1 MKTLYSDTS
10 TTRLPIQISNS
21 IIMNICFSMKQ
32 CKAIKTILCNQDLY
46 NENILRL
53 KVDIS
58 DMTLDEAHKIVN
70 KMSQAKKDALNDI
83 LLGKIQPLPRYD
95 FENSG
100 KVVEQAMKELLFLF
114 LFFIIV
120 VALIGGHTFIGAGIF
135 LCWLVYLLTYT
146 DFIIPKWIK
155 VEILHFIRKK
165 GFKAPTKE
173 K

>member
-1 MKTLYSDTS
+1 MIGLYSDTS

-58 DMTLDEAHKIVN
+58 DMTLDEAQRIVD

-83 LLGKIQPLPRYD
+83 LLGKVQPLIPERYYMERNAEQLSKSIW
-95 FENSG
+95 FNILIVILAIG
-100 KVVEQAMKELLFLF
+100 IVAFGIALACVVLTGIWGFVCGILK
-114 LFFIIV
+114 FI
-120 VALIGGHTFIGAGIF
+120 LP
-135 LCWLVYLLTYT
+135 LV
-146 DFIIPKWIK
+146 
-155 VEILHFIRKK
+155 
-165 GFKAPTKE
+165 
-173 K
+173 

>member
-1 MKTLYSDTS
+1 MKSYLLYKRTKALHSDTS

-58 DMTLDEAHKIVN
+58 DMTLDEAQRIVN

-83 LLGKIQPLPRYD
+83 LLGKVQPLPRYD

-100 KVVEQAMKELLFLF
+100 EIVELYICRIIAITLFTILGIGLLCGGCG
-114 LFFIIV
+114 IIFNSF
-120 VALIGGHTFIGAGIF
+120 AAIYILSIGGYFWF
-135 LCWLVYLLTYT
+135 Y
-146 DFIIPKWIK
+146 PK
-155 VEILHFIRKK
+155 RKK
-165 GFKAPTKE
+165 E
-173 K
+173 

>member
-1 MKTLYSDTS
+1 MIELYSDTS

-58 DMTLDEAHKIVN
+58 DMTLDEAQRIVN

-83 LLGKIQPLPRYD
+83 LLGKAQPLIPERYYMERNAEQLSKSIW
-95 FENSG
+95 FNILMVILAIG
-100 KVVEQAMKELLFLF
+100 IVAFGIALACVVLTGIWGF
-114 LFFIIV
+114 V
-120 VALIGGHTFIGAGIF
+120 CGIF
-135 LCWLVYLLTYT
+135 KFILLLV
-146 DFIIPKWIK
+146 
-155 VEILHFIRKK
+155 
-165 GFKAPTKE
+165 
-173 K
+173 